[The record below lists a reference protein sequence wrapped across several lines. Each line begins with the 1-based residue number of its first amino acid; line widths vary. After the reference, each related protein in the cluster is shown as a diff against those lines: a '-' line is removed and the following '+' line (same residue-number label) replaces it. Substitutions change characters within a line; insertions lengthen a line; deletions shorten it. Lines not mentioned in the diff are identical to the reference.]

1 MAVKLK
7 TDEVTVV
14 TQTLEINQEITD
26 DEKRPLGLACA
37 EVVENFDWDADDPG
51 HDVLKQLLKDVKN
64 ALGVRVS
71 RKKKDKPK
79 KKRASKK
86 AKKKPAPEADASKD
100 PEPTSSPTQ
109 AASAAKSNGA
119 ADEGQVESAAP
130 AETGAPLH
138 DPFAVPAGDSAQ

>member
-26 DEKRPLGLACA
+26 EDKRPLGLACA
-37 EVVENFDWDADDPG
+37 EVVENFDWDSNDPG

-71 RKKKDKPK
+71 RKKDKPK

-86 AKKKPAPEADASKD
+86 ATKKKVLAETETEDV
-100 PEPTSSPTQ
+100 ELTSSPTP
-109 AASAAKSNGA
+109 AASAAKPNGTA
-119 ADEGQVESAAP
+119 VEETTEP
-130 AETGAPLH
+130 TTPPETGAALH
-138 DPFAVPAGDSAQ
+138 DPFAVPSGDSA